1 LKLNLF
7 SKLVFAALLA
17 FVVNSF
23 VYFSFGNIYS
33 SKILNYADFQ
43 TQFQSGIYQ
52 YRKLSGYF
60 LIGIYDFLS
69 SLNIDYQIFKLK
81 FFNPESDPK
90 MYLSF
95 YILNTFFLMLTTV
108 LMVFITE
115 MKSFMA
121 NSSEKILL
129 IAISIFTIG
138 ISQFV
143 LVPYD
148 VSSSFFLLIFFWFLM
163 KYLEQNS
170 TKNLIILVAIL
181 AISTINRESSALSI
195 SLAATLLYSKFGIR
209 KASIFP
215 VAVLGIFFV
224 VIYLGIRFS
233 QGNFTTNDGNLFL
246 QNFTDPK
253 NGLGILFW
261 AVFFVFTLILAKDKA
276 TLKNILIFH
285 LLSTP
290 YILMCLYSG
299 ILYEIRLYVP
309 LFLMSLFLGFIP
321 CSTLPTVKNEI

>member
-1 LKLNLF
+1 M
-7 SKLVFAALLA
+7 A
-17 FVVNSF
+17 FVINSF

-43 TQFQSGIYQ
+43 EQFQSGIYQ

-60 LIGIYDFLS
+60 LIGIYDFSS

-95 YILNTFFLMLTTV
+95 YFLNTFFLIQSAI

-115 MKSFMA
+115 TKSFVA
-121 NSSEKILL
+121 SNSEKIL
-129 IAISIFTIG
+129 IVAISVFTIG

-148 VSSSFFLLIFFWFLM
+148 VSSYFFLLVFFWFLM

-170 TKNLIILVAIL
+170 TKNLIILVVIL
-181 AISTINRESSALSI
+181 VVSTINRESSALSI
-195 SLAATLLYSKFGIR
+195 SLVTTLLYSKFGI
-209 KASIFP
+209 KKESIFP
-215 VAVLGIFFV
+215 AAVLGISFV
-224 VIYLGIRFS
+224 AIYLGVRFT

-246 QNFTDPK
+246 QNFYDPK
-253 NGLGILFW
+253 NWLGILFW
-261 AVFFVFTLILAKDKA
+261 AVFFVFSLILAKDKA
-276 TLKNILIFH
+276 SANRILLFH
-285 LLSTP
+285 FFSIP
-290 YILMCLYSG
+290 YLAMCFYTG
-299 ILYEIRLYVP
+299 IIYEIRLYVP
-309 LFLMSLFLGFIP
+309 IFLISLLIGRLHLQKI
-321 CSTLPTVKNEI
+321 E

>member
-1 LKLNLF
+1 M
-7 SKLVFAALLA
+7 
-17 FVVNSF
+17 VNSL

-43 TQFQSGIYQ
+43 QQFQSGIYQ

-95 YILNTFFLMLTTV
+95 YILNTFFLMLTAI

-115 MKSFMA
+115 MKNFIA
-121 NSSEKILL
+121 TSSEKILL
-129 IAISIFTIG
+129 IAVSIFTIG
-138 ISQFV
+138 VSQFV

-148 VSSSFFLLIFFWFLM
+148 VSSYFFLLIFFWFLI

-181 AISTINRESSALSI
+181 AVSTINRESSALSI
-195 SLAATLLYSKFGIR
+195 SLAATLLYAKFGI
-209 KASIFP
+209 KKESIVP
-215 VAVLGIFFV
+215 LGILTATFIGV
-224 VIYLGIRFS
+224 YISMRLLS
-233 QGNFTTNDGNLFL
+233 NSFTTNDGNLFL

-261 AVFFVFTLILAKDKA
+261 AVFFVFTLILAKDKQS
-276 TLKNILIFH
+276 KNLILLFH
-285 LLSTP
+285 FFSIP
-290 YILMCLYSG
+290 YIAMCFYTG
-299 ILYEIRLYVP
+299 IIYEIRLYVP
-309 LFLMSLFLGFIP
+309 IFLISLLIGKLQLQKI
-321 CSTLPTVKNEI
+321 E

>member
-1 LKLNLF
+1 MKLNLF
-7 SKLVFAALLA
+7 SKLVFVALLA

-33 SKILNYADFQ
+33 SKILNYSDFQ
-43 TQFQSGIYQ
+43 EQFQSGIYQ

-69 SLNIDYQIFKLK
+69 LLNIDYQIFKLK
-81 FFNPESDPK
+81 FFNQESDAK
-90 MYLSF
+90 MYLTF
-95 YILNTFFLMLTTV
+95 YILNTFFLMLTAI

-115 MKSFMA
+115 TKNFVA
-121 NSSEKILL
+121 TSSEKILL
-129 IAISIFTIG
+129 IAICIFTIG

-148 VSSSFFLLIFFWFLM
+148 VSSYFFLLIFFWFLM

-195 SLAATLLYSKFGIR
+195 SLAATLLYTKFGI
-209 KASIFP
+209 KKESIFP
-215 VAVLGIFFV
+215 VAVLGISFV
-224 VIYLGIRFS
+224 AIYLGMRFL

-261 AVFFVFTLILAKDKA
+261 AVFFVFTLILAKDKQS
-276 TLKNILIFH
+276 KNLIFLFH
-285 LLSTP
+285 FFSIP
-290 YILMCLYSG
+290 YIAMCFYTG
-299 ILYEIRLYVP
+299 IIYEIRLYVP
-309 LFLMSLFLGFIP
+309 IFLISLLIGKLHLQKI
-321 CSTLPTVKNEI
+321 E

>member
-1 LKLNLF
+1 MKLNLF
-7 SKLVFAALLA
+7 SKLVFSVSLA

-43 TQFQSGIYQ
+43 EQFQSGIYQ

-60 LIGIYDFLS
+60 LIGIYAFLS

-115 MKSFMA
+115 MKSFIA

-148 VSSSFFLLIFFWFLM
+148 VSSYFFLLVFFWFLM

-181 AISTINRESSALSI
+181 AISTLNRESSALSL
-195 SLAATLLYSKFGIR
+195 SLTATLLYAKFGLKKGTLI
-209 KASIFP
+209 P
-215 VAVLGIFFV
+215 VALLGITFLMAYFGMR
-224 VIYLGIRFS
+224 LMNES
-233 QGNFTTNDGNLFL
+233 FTTNDGNLL
-246 QNFTDPK
+246 IQNFSQPK
-253 NGLGILFW
+253 NVLGLLFW
-261 AVFFVFTLILAKDKA
+261 LVFFVFSVLLAKDRKA
-276 TLKNILIFH
+276 VQNILIFH

-290 YILMCLYSG
+290 YIVMCFYAG
-299 ILYEIRLYVP
+299 IIYEIRLYIP
-309 LFLMSLFLGFIP
+309 LFLCALFLSRTKIKTF
-321 CSTLPTVKNEI
+321 E

>member
-1 LKLNLF
+1 MKLNLF
-7 SKLVFAALLA
+7 SKLVFATLLA
-17 FVVNSF
+17 FLVNSF

-33 SKILNYADFQ
+33 SKILNYPDFQ
-43 TQFQSGIYQ
+43 DQFQSGIYQ

-69 SLNIDYQIFKLK
+69 LLNIDYQIFKLK

-115 MKSFMA
+115 MKSFIA

-148 VSSSFFLLIFFWFLM
+148 VSSYFFILVFFWFLL
-163 KYLEQNS
+163 KYLEQTS
-170 TKNLIILVAIL
+170 VKNLIIMVAIL
-181 AISTINRESSALSI
+181 GISTFNRESSALSI
-195 SLAATLLYSKFGIR
+195 SLAATLLYAKCGI
-209 KASIFP
+209 KKESIVP
-215 VAVLGIFFV
+215 LGILTATFIGV
-224 VIYLGIRFS
+224 YISMRLLSNI
-233 QGNFTTNDGNLFL
+233 FTTNDGNLL
-246 QNFTDPK
+246 VENFTQPK
-253 NGLGILFW
+253 NWLGILFW
-261 AVFFVFTLILAKDKA
+261 IVFFMFTMLLAKSNAAKR
-276 TLKNILIFH
+276 NIIMFH
-285 LLSTP
+285 IVSLP
-290 YILMCLYSG
+290 YLLMCFYTG
-299 ILYEIRLYVP
+299 ILYEMRLYVP
-309 LFLMSLFLGFIP
+309 LFVTSILLAKTNHNIDIQ
-321 CSTLPTVKNEI
+321 NN